1 MVKDLKENIMSKYSK
16 IIVGGCS
23 FTDKNYPRRA
33 KPKPLDFKMWPELVG
48 EMHGCEVINTARC
61 GYGNQAIYHK
71 TLQAILDN
79 LGNIEHVYIMWSEFS
94 RQDFL
99 VQNDVDFE
107 TLVPQSKDNR
117 YIETE
122 LWYKKAFNLPYPNI
136 SQILYTNL
144 NYIYSMQMTLKQLGI
159 KYTFCQGT
167 PPMPWFYE
175 EKGQD
180 QETALELLKHPLI
193 EKIDNFMGWPIID
206 CIGGYCLKD
215 LCELTMGASYKVS
228 LIDSHPNEKAQ
239 KFIAS
244 KIYEYSGKS

>member
-23 FTDKNYPRRA
+23 LTDKNYPRRA

-136 SQILYTNL
+136 NQILYTNL

-167 PPMPWFYE
+167 PPMPWFY
-175 EKGQD
+175 
-180 QETALELLKHPLI
+180 
-193 EKIDNFMGWPIID
+193 
-206 CIGGYCLKD
+206 
-215 LCELTMGASYKVS
+215 
-228 LIDSHPNEKAQ
+228 
-239 KFIAS
+239 
-244 KIYEYSGKS
+244 